1 VVLQVE
7 GLTVR
12 YGGVVAVD
20 GVSLS
25 VPAGQIVGLIGPNG
39 AGKTTL
45 VDALSGFAAYSGQV
59 RFRGR
64 RLEGMRAHRRA
75 RVGMARTFQ
84 SGGIFDDLSVE
95 ENILIGERSDAGW
108 WSTVWAIVSGR
119 SERPRTRTQQLIDTL
134 DLRPVLAAQVS
145 DLSEGHRKLVAVA
158 QALASG
164 AQLVLFDEPAAG
176 LDSTESL
183 WLGRQLRKVRDS
195 GVSILLVD
203 HDMELVM
210 SICDQITVLDFG
222 KIIAA
227 GSPQQVLADPAVI
240 AAYLGSLTPDATPDP
255 DTDTG
260 AEALAEP
267 ALTTTEPAPGPGSG
281 TAGGA

>member
-1 VVLQVE
+1 
-7 GLTVR
+7 
-12 YGGVVAVD
+12 
-20 GVSLS
+20 
-25 VPAGQIVGLIGPNG
+25 
-39 AGKTTL
+39 
-45 VDALSGFAAYSGQV
+45 
-59 RFRGR
+59 
-64 RLEGMRAHRRA
+64 
-75 RVGMARTFQ
+75 
-84 SGGIFDDLSVE
+84 
-95 ENILIGERSDAGW
+95 
-108 WSTVWAIVSGR
+108 
-119 SERPRTRTQQLIDTL
+119 
-134 DLRPVLAAQVS
+134 
-145 DLSEGHRKLVAVA
+145 
-158 QALASG
+158 
-164 AQLVLFDEPAAG
+164 
-176 LDSTESL
+176 
-183 WLGRQLRKVRDS
+183 
-195 GVSILLVD
+195 VSILLVD